1 MATKLWHVP
10 VRLATGAII
19 LDQGLLKL
27 KADDDTAKWLH
38 GQAVH
43 AFPQF
48 ADMEPKEF
56 VQLLSA
62 GEIALGTALL
72 GIGLVPSGLAG
83 LALGVFGGS
92 LTRLYLKAPGTRR
105 EGTVAPSQQGVGLA
119 KDSWMLAIGTALV
132 LDSVF
137 GSRRKR
143 SRSKAKRKSKSK
155 QQA

>member
-38 GQAVH
+38 DQAVH
-43 AFPQF
+43 AFPQV
-48 ADMEPKEF
+48 AEMEPKEF

-72 GIGLVPSGLAG
+72 GIGLVPSSLAG

-105 EGTVAPSQQGVGLA
+105 EGSIAPSQQGVGLA

-132 LDSVF
+132 LDAVF
-137 GSRRKR
+137 GSGGRRSRKSRKSRKR
-143 SRSKAKRKSKSK
+143 S
-155 QQA
+155 

>member
-27 KADDDTAKWLH
+27 KADDDTAKLLH

-48 ADMEPKEF
+48 ADMDPREF

-72 GIGLVPSGLAG
+72 GIGLVPSSLAG

-105 EGTVAPSQQGVGLA
+105 EGTIAPGQQGVGLA

-132 LDSVF
+132 LDAVF
-137 GSRRKR
+137 GSSGKRSRKRRKR
-143 SRSKAKRKSKSK
+143 S
-155 QQA
+155 

>member
-48 ADMEPKEF
+48 AEMEPKEF

-72 GIGLVPSGLAG
+72 GIGLVPSSLAG

-105 EGTVAPSQQGVGLA
+105 EGSIAPSQQGVGLA

-132 LDSVF
+132 LDAVF
-137 GSRRKR
+137 GSSGRR
-143 SRSKAKRKSKSK
+143 SRKKNRKNRK
-155 QQA
+155 QS

>member
-38 GQAVH
+38 DQAVH

-48 ADMEPKEF
+48 AEMEPKEF

-72 GIGLVPSGLAG
+72 GIGLVPSSLAG

-105 EGTVAPSQQGVGLA
+105 EGSIAPSQQGVGLA

-132 LDSVF
+132 LDAVF
-137 GSRRKR
+137 GSGGRKSRKR
-143 SRSKAKRKSKSK
+143 S
-155 QQA
+155 